1 MPGAAGDMTGTGT
14 LPTLSIIIPAWNEA
28 AGIAAIVGRTLAA
41 RTRIQAEGGVA
52 AVEVIVVDDGSTD
65 GTTEIARRFDEVK
78 VLSHPRNRGYGAA
91 IKTGF
96 AQASGDL
103 LAFLDADGT
112 CDPEFFATLCA
123 LLQSRGADV
132 AVGARLGRGTRMPP
146 LRRLGNRLFAGL
158 IRLWG
163 GSGLTDSASGMRV
176 LRREALARLAPL
188 PDGMHFTPAMSSRAI
203 FDPHLSIVESP
214 MPYDERTG
222 ESKLRVLGDGIR
234 FLRTIVDTAL
244 TYRPLRLL
252 GSAGLVA
259 LLLGL
264 AYGLYPL
271 GFYLREGHLEERMI
285 YRLVAVVVAVTVG
298 VNLLA
303 VGIIGQQAV
312 AVIHEDFAP
321 SRGFRR
327 LLDRILLRF
336 LVPWGLLAIALG
348 VALNWSSLVEYA
360 TTRQIS
366 AHWIYTL
373 TGGLLVLVGT
383 AFVAFGILARV
394 VGLLAHRK
402 AFRLG
407 LERRAAPR

>member
-1 MPGAAGDMTGTGT
+1 MTDTK
-14 LPTLSIIIPAWNEA
+14 PTLSIVIPAWNEA
-28 AGIAAIVGRTLAA
+28 AGIASIVERTLAA
-41 RTRIQAEGGVA
+41 RARIQAEGGVG

-65 GTTEIARRFDEVK
+65 GTADLARRFAEARV
-78 VLSHPRNRGYGAA
+78 VSHPRNRGYGAA

-96 AQASGDL
+96 GEASGDL

-112 CDPEFFATLCA
+112 CDPGFFATLCA
-123 LLQSRGADV
+123 LLQSHGADV
-132 AVGARLGRGTRMPP
+132 AVGARLGPGTRMPP
-146 LRRLGNRLFAGL
+146 LRRLGNWLFAGL

-203 FDPHLSIVESP
+203 FDPHLRIVEAP

-222 ESKLRVLGDGIR
+222 DSKLRVVADGWR
-234 FLRTIVDTAL
+234 FLRIIVDTAL

-259 LLLGL
+259 LALGM
-264 AYGLYPL
+264 AYGIAPVV
-271 GFYLREGHLEERMI
+271 FYLQQGHLEERMI
-285 YRLVAVVVAVTVG
+285 YRLVAVVVAAIVG

-321 SRGFRR
+321 PRGFRR
-327 LLDRILLRF
+327 LLDRVLLRF

-348 VALNWSSLVEYA
+348 VGLNWSSLVEYL
-360 TTRQIS
+360 TTRQIT

-373 TGGLLVLVGT
+373 TGGLLVSVGA
-383 AFVAFGILARV
+383 AFVAFGVLARV

-407 LERRAAPR
+407 LERRTAPR

>member
-1 MPGAAGDMTGTGT
+1 VTGPH
-14 LPTLSIIIPAWNEA
+14 PTLSIVIPAWNEE
-28 AGIAAIVGRTLAA
+28 AGIASIVERTLAA
-41 RTRIQAEGGVA
+41 RPAIQAEGGVGA
-52 AVEVIVVDDGSTD
+52 IEVIVVDDGSTD
-65 GTTEIARRFDEVK
+65 RTAAIARGYADLAV
-78 VLSHPRNRGYGAA
+78 VSHPKNRGYGAA

-96 AQASGDL
+96 ANAHGDL

-112 CDPEFFATLCA
+112 CDPGFFATLCT
-123 LLQSRGADV
+123 LLRTHGADV
-132 AVGARLGRGTRMPP
+132 AVGARLGPGSRMPA

-176 LRREALARLAPL
+176 IRREALDRLAPL

-203 FDPHLSIVESP
+203 FDPHLSIVEAP

-222 ESKLRVLGDGIR
+222 DSKLRVMGDGLR

-259 LLLGL
+259 LALGM
-264 AYGLYPL
+264 AYGIHPVS
-271 GFYLREGHLEERMI
+271 FYLREGHLEERMI
-285 YRLVAVVVAVTVG
+285 YRLVAVVVAVVVG

-327 LLDRILLRF
+327 LLDRVLLRF
-336 LVPWGLLAIALG
+336 LVPWGLFAIAVG

-373 TGGLLVLVGT
+373 TGGLLVSVGT
-383 AFVAFGILARV
+383 AFVAFGVLARV